1 MVRGGEYFKVDIKV
15 GIKMD
20 YRGVIMEYF
29 NELKVGRLDQ
39 RELYVSFCQAQVKVQ
54 VQVR

>member
-20 YRGVIMEYF
+20 CGGVVREF
-29 NELKVGRLDQ
+29 FLELKVDRLNQ
-39 RELYVSFCQAQVKVQ
+39 INQV
-54 VQVR
+54 